1 MIHQMTKALDCVL
14 KIKTVSAHCDVPC
27 GIYDPS
33 TMQVAA
39 LTVIRLMDQI
49 NELDGKDLTLA
60 EHAKLA
66 RLVAEKETHAEKV
79 KHEVRIIWGDYFKAP
94 QFEACPGTNELVHSI
109 MLTGSK
115 CKQGI
120 DRAAA
125 VELLGLVNVFATSF
139 WKTKGV
145 ETFTA
150 TCPYPPALDV
160 VYPKLG

>member
-1 MIHQMTKALDCVL
+1 MTKTLDCVL
-14 KIKTVSAHCDVPC
+14 KFKTVSAHCDVPC

-60 EHAKLA
+60 DHAKLA
-66 RLVAEKETHAEKV
+66 RLVAEKEIHAEKV
-79 KHEVRIIWGDYFKAP
+79 KHEARIIWGDYFKAP
-94 QFEACPGTNELVHSI
+94 QFEACPGTNELIHNI

-125 VELLGLVNVFATSF
+125 VDLLSLVNVFATSF
-139 WKTKGV
+139 WKTKNV